1 MDAAPQRLNRPPSS
15 IEGWAGAFDPGSL
28 PVLANT
34 AELIESWRANED
46 AVDAHGLAQEL
57 ESDPLMTIKL
67 LALVAQRCRR
77 PGMDRGGPETVTESL
92 VMMGIAPF
100 FRAFGAQT
108 TVEQTLA
115 DQPAA
120 LAGLSRVY
128 RRSHRAAAFA
138 LGFAA
143 HRLDPDAAL
152 IHEAAL
158 LHDLAEL
165 LLWLRAPA
173 LALEIDRRQ
182 KADPT
187 LRSAGVQRELL
198 QTTLPD
204 LQRALMTRW
213 QLPAA
218 LERLVGQPNSSD
230 PRAVNVRLAVRVA
243 RHSALGWDNPA
254 LPDDVREI
262 ADLLQLGEDPTWR
275 LLQDIDSTV

>member
-138 LGFAA
+138 
-143 HRLDPDAAL
+143 
-152 IHEAAL
+152 HEAAL